1 MEFCGV
7 FYETGYLRAV
17 YDRIR
22 KLFFVFL
29 MAAVLTVGMMGQGM
43 ETINFGSVRLKD
55 MAGRAAGEYAKGAE
69 TAGILFVSAAES
81 IVSAESLPALSVM
94 PDRPTESDTK
104 DFEAVISGSG
114 DEVSNTFIT
123 KESVSDISLNKET
136 APQTPIIETVF
147 QNDSPIRGEMS
158 EAPEIDE
165 NVLDDSVI
173 EDGNAGDKTVIGGG
187 FVTDASGMICG
198 ISDLSVISE
207 DGYLILPSEG
217 CRGIAAG
224 AFASCKDI
232 ISEIYIPAN
241 ISEIE
246 ERAFTDLT
254 SLGWIEMEASAGYY
268 TEDGVLFSKDGTCL
282 LAFPP
287 ARTGNYKVP
296 SHVTEIADGAFD
308 RAGISVLD
316 ASDCSVLEIRSL
328 PSYIELRR

>member
-17 YDRIR
+17 YDKIR

-29 MAAVLTVGMMGQGM
+29 TAAVLTVGMMGQGM
-43 ETINFGSVRLKD
+43 ETINFGSVRLQD
-55 MAGRAAGEYAKGAE
+55 MAGRAFGEYEKEAE
-69 TAGILFVSAAES
+69 TAGTLCVPAVES
-81 IVSAESLPALSVM
+81 IVSAESLTVLSVM
-94 PDRPTESDTK
+94 PDCPTEPDTK

-114 DEVSNTFIT
+114 DGVSNTFIT

-136 APQTPIIETVF
+136 APQIPIIENVF

-308 RAGISVLD
+308 RARISVLD

-328 PSYIELRR
+328 PSS

>member
-55 MAGRAAGEYAKGAE
+55 MAGRAVAEYA
-69 TAGILFVSAAES
+69 AGVGTTGSFMISVTEIQISADVSADLFT
-81 IVSAESLPALSVM
+81 VP
-94 PDRPTESDTK
+94 
-104 DFEAVISGSG
+104 AVISERSEDLNTGNSAAVVLPVE
-114 DEVSNTFIT
+114 DAISDALMAEETISNILPG
-123 KESVSDISLNKET
+123 EET
-136 APQTPIIETVF
+136 VPDAPIIETILP
-147 QNDSPIRGEMS
+147 NDPPISGELS
-158 EAPEIDE
+158 DIPVIDE
-165 NVLDDSVI
+165 NISDDPALEEGGV
-173 EDGNAGDKTVIGGG
+173 GDKTVIGGG

-254 SLGWIEMEASAGYY
+254 SLGWIEMETSAGYY

-287 ARTGNYKVP
+287 ARTGK
-296 SHVTEIADGAFD
+296 
-308 RAGISVLD
+308 L
-316 ASDCSVLEIRSL
+316 
-328 PSYIELRR
+328 

>member
-1 MEFCGV
+1 MNRLKTV
-7 FYETGYLRAV
+7 LK
-17 YDRIR
+17 DRS
-22 KLFFVFL
+22 
-29 MAAVLTVGMMGQGM
+29 GQGTPM
-43 ETINFGSVRLKD
+43 ILAVVVCCLILACVVFEYMRLMIVAQGVRDSVQSAIVAVATENWDAPIIVTI
-55 MAGRAAGEYAKGAE
+55 
-69 TAGILFVSAAES
+69 
-81 IVSAESLPALSVM
+81 LPND
-94 PDRPTESDTK
+94 PP
-104 DFEAVISGSG
+104 ISG
-114 DEVSNTFIT
+114 EL
-123 KESVSDISLNKET
+123 SDI
-136 APQTPIIETVF
+136 PV
-147 QNDSPIRGEMS
+147 
-158 EAPEIDE
+158 IDE
-165 NVLDDSVI
+165 NISDDPALEEGGV
-173 EDGNAGDKTVIGGG
+173 GDKTVIGGG

-254 SLGWIEMEASAGYY
+254 SLGWIEMETSAGYY